1 MIKRILSLCLC
12 LFLFASLFAED
23 MPDEGMWLPL
33 YLKSLNEKDMQKLGL
48 RLSVDDIYSIN
59 HSSLK
64 DAVVS
69 LGGFC
74 TAEIVSAEGLLLTN
88 HHCGYESITEHSTID
103 HDYLN
108 NGFWAKKHEDE
119 MPNMG
124 LTASIL
130 VSMADET
137 TLINNAVG
145 GLTGKERRA
154 KLGDLEDSISKA
166 AMKDN
171 HYKASV
177 HSFFNGNEY
186 YLLVYEV
193 FTDVRLVGA
202 PPAAIGKFGGETDNW
217 MWPRHTGDFSVFR
230 IYVDKDNNPAAYS
243 KDNVPYKPKYFIPIS
258 LKGEKKDDYTMV
270 YGFPGSTT
278 RYLSADDLIQ
288 KRDYDNPA
296 LISGFKTMLDI
307 MKQDMDADPKLKLA
321 LSSDFAEFSNTYKFF
336 VGEEKQLGQ
345 SNYISQL
352 QGEEVAFKQWVNAD
366 DARKKKYG
374 TVLDD
379 IITYNNQAKT
389 IEPMLG
395 YIYYAFFATKAVQYG
410 FNYYAFTRP
419 GSDKLSKK
427 EADTIGNGI
436 KPDVKEY
443 FAKNETNTDKK
454 ILKAELL
461 LMYANIPAEKR
472 PDIFKEIMDKHK
484 NATPEV
490 AINDYIDEMYKKSE
504 LTDEKRALS
513 FLSKPNIKKLEK
525 DPYYKMVMDLYSYY
539 ATNLQATNHI
549 AQDSLNKA
557 HKRYMQAL
565 REWKTNEK
573 FYPDANSTLRLTYG
587 QVEPYL
593 PKDAVAYKYYTTYEG
608 ILQKYDAKDPE
619 FAAPKDEIALFKEK
633 KFGRYAKDDTLHICF
648 ITNNDI
654 TGGNSGSPVLN
665 ADGQLIGLAFDGD
678 WESMLSDVHFDPA
691 TNRTI
696 CVDIRYVL
704 WIMDVYAHADNLIK
718 EMTIVE

>member
-1 MIKRILSLCLC
+1 MKRILSLCFC
-12 LFLFASLFAED
+12 LFIFVSLFAED

-48 RLSVDDIYSIN
+48 RLTADDIYSIN
-59 HSSLK
+59 HTSLK

-88 HHCGYESITEHSTID
+88 HHCGYESITAHSTIE

-108 NGFWAKKHEDE
+108 NGFWAKTKEEE

-130 VSMADET
+130 VSMEDESV
-137 TLINNAVG
+137 LINSKVA
-145 GLTGKERRA
+145 GLSGADKRA

-166 AMKDN
+166 AMKGN

-193 FTDVRLVGA
+193 FKDIRLVGA
-202 PPAAIGKFGGETDNW
+202 PPASIGKFGGETDNW

-230 IYVDKDNNPAAYS
+230 IYADKDGNPAPYS
-243 KDNVPYKPKYFIPIS
+243 KENVPYKPKYFIPIS

-278 RYLSADDLIQ
+278 RYLTSADLIH
-288 KRDYDNPA
+288 KRDYHNPS
-296 LISGFKTMLDI
+296 LIAGFKTMLDI
-307 MKQDMDADPKLKLA
+307 MKSDMDADPKLKLA
-321 LSSDFAEFSNTYKFF
+321 LASDFAEHSNSYKFY
-336 VGEEKQLGQ
+336 VGEERQLNQ
-345 SNYISQL
+345 SGFITQL
-352 QGEEVAFKQWVNAD
+352 QGEEVAFTKWVNE
-366 DARKKKYG
+366 DAARSKKYG
-374 TVLDD
+374 KVLDD
-379 IITYNNQAKT
+379 IIAYNNQSKAL
-389 IEPMLG
+389 EPMLG
-395 YIYYAFFATKAVQYG
+395 YVYYAFFSTSAVQYG
-410 FNYYAFTRP
+410 FNYYPLARP
-419 GSDKLSKK
+419 GGGKLSKS
-427 EADTIGNGI
+427 EIDTLGNNI
-436 KPDVKEY
+436 KPAVKEY
-443 FAKNETNTDKK
+443 FEKNELNTDKK

-461 LMYANIPAEKR
+461 LMYTNFPADKR
-472 PDIFKEIMDKHK
+472 PDLFAEILDKHK
-484 NATPEV
+484 KATPED
-490 AINDYIDEMYKKSE
+490 AINEYVDEMYKKSVV
-504 LTDEKRALS
+504 TDEKRALD
-513 FLSKPNIKKLEK
+513 FLGKPDVKKLEK
-525 DPYYKMVMDLYSYY
+525 DPYYKLILDMYAYY
-539 ATNLQATNHI
+539 NNNLRTANHTI
-549 AQDSLNKA
+549 EDSLGKA
-557 HKRYMQAL
+557 HKRYMEAL
-565 REWKTNEK
+565 CEWKKDDK

-587 QVEPYL
+587 EVEPYL
-593 PKDAVAYKYYTTYEG
+593 PRDAVKYKYYTTYEG
-608 ILQKYDAKDPE
+608 ILEKYDPKDPE
-619 FAAPKDEIALFKEK
+619 FAAPKEEIELFKAK
-633 KFGRYAKDDTLHICF
+633 KFGRYAQDDTLRICF

-718 EMTIVE
+718 EMKIVE